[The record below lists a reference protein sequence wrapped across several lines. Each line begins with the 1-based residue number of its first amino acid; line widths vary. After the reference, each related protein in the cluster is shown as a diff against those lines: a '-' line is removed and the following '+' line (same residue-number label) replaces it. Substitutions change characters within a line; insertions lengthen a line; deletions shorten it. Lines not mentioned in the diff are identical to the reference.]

1 MKGRFWVCDREFVGF
16 VYKGILWVSEKYLDL
31 RIDLKNLGGGDVGL
45 IMQCLCLN
53 QVTKM
58 KCLQHV
64 TTLQQPRG
72 TVCMCF
78 CDWLTRNDKKMLENL
93 GVCCYI

>member
-1 MKGRFWVCDREFVGF
+1 MLEEAANHEGVGFWVEGVE
-16 VYKGILWVSEKYLDL
+16 L
-31 RIDLKNLGGGDVGL
+31 GGDVGL